1 MDSHNYYSADSMIVQ
16 DYSAHQRVVQESHS
30 DYSED
35 PRVLQYS
42 ADPKLCNFNLTRRG
56 KWYTGKLL

>member
-1 MDSHNYYSADSMIVQ
+1 MDSHSDYSADSMIAQ
-16 DYSAHQRVVQESHS
+16 DYSAHPRIVQELHS

-42 ADPKLCNFNLTRRG
+42 ADPRVVQF
-56 KWYTGKLL
+56 